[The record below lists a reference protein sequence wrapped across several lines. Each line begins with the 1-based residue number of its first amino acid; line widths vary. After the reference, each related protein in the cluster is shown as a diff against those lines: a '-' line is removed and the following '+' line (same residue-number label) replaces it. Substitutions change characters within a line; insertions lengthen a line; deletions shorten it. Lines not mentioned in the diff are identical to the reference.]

1 MKLKQ
6 NDALK
11 RSSRVP
17 AWLVMAFCI
26 IGTVRSLFSPATLL
40 LLPTCCILF
49 IVSGILTG
57 CGKPAPEQEK
67 PAEKPASSEVV
78 AEKKEPPAEPAGPAK
93 PTEPAEQAKPE
104 EVYLAYTVNNL
115 GYTATCG

>member
-1 MKLKQ
+1 MTWDEKMNRTMKLEQ

-26 IGTVRSLFSPATLL
+26 IGTIATLY
-40 LLPTCCILF
+40 
-49 IVSGILTG
+49 LTG
-57 CGKPAPEQEK
+57 FIPGRNAAAASNAA
-67 PAEKPASSEVV
+67 AE
-78 AEKKEPPAEPAGPAK
+78 
-93 PTEPAEQAKPE
+93 KPE

>member
-1 MKLKQ
+1 MNWDEQMDRTMKLEQ

-17 AWLVMAFCI
+17 AWLVMGFCI
-26 IGTVRSLFSPATLL
+26 IGTIATLY
-40 LLPTCCILF
+40 
-49 IVSGILTG
+49 LTG
-57 CGKPAPEQEK
+57 FIPDRNTAAASNKAATEK
-67 PAEKPASSEVV
+67 PD
-78 AEKKEPPAEPAGPAK
+78 
-93 PTEPAEQAKPE
+93 

>member
-1 MKLKQ
+1 MTWDEEMNQTMKLEQ

-26 IGTVRSLFSPATLL
+26 IGTIATLY
-40 LLPTCCILF
+40 
-49 IVSGILTG
+49 LTG
-57 CGKPAPEQEK
+57 FIPGRNAV
-67 PAEKPASSEVV
+67 AASNAAASN
-78 AEKKEPPAEPAGPAK
+78 AAASNAAA
-93 PTEPAEQAKPE
+93 TEKPE

>member
-1 MKLKQ
+1 MNRTMKLKQ

-26 IGTVRSLFSPATLL
+26 IGTITTLY
-40 LLPTCCILF
+40 
-49 IVSGILTG
+49 LTG
-57 CGKPAPEQEK
+57 FIPGRNAAAASNAAA
-67 PAEKPASSEVV
+67 AE
-78 AEKKEPPAEPAGPAK
+78 
-93 PTEPAEQAKPE
+93 KPE

>member
-1 MKLKQ
+1 M
-6 NDALK
+6 
-11 RSSRVP
+11 P
-17 AWLVMAFCI
+17 P
-26 IGTVRSLFSPATLL
+26 TVRSLFSPATLP
-40 LLPTCCILF
+40 LLPTCCLLF
-49 IVSGILTG
+49 LVSGILAG
-57 CGKPAPEQEK
+57 CGKPAPVQEE
-67 PAEKPASSEVV
+67 PAEKPATSKVV

>member
-1 MKLKQ
+1 MTWDEEMNQTMKLEQ

-26 IGTVRSLFSPATLL
+26 IGTITTLY
-40 LLPTCCILF
+40 
-49 IVSGILTG
+49 LTG
-57 CGKPAPEQEK
+57 FIPDRNA
-67 PAEKPASSEVV
+67 AAASN
-78 AEKKEPPAEPAGPAK
+78 AAA
-93 PTEPAEQAKPE
+93 TEKPE

>member
-1 MKLKQ
+1 MTWDEKMNRTMKLEQ

-26 IGTVRSLFSPATLL
+26 IGTITTLY
-40 LLPTCCILF
+40 
-49 IVSGILTG
+49 LTG
-57 CGKPAPEQEK
+57 FIPGRNAAAASNAAA
-67 PAEKPASSEVV
+67 AE
-78 AEKKEPPAEPAGPAK
+78 
-93 PTEPAEQAKPE
+93 KPE

>member
-1 MKLKQ
+1 MTWDEKMNRTMKLEQ

-11 RSSRVP
+11 RCSRVP

-26 IGTVRSLFSPATLL
+26 IGTIATLY
-40 LLPTCCILF
+40 
-49 IVSGILTG
+49 LTG
-57 CGKPAPEQEK
+57 FIPGRNAAAASNAAASNAAA
-67 PAEKPASSEVV
+67 AE
-78 AEKKEPPAEPAGPAK
+78 
-93 PTEPAEQAKPE
+93 KPE

>member
-1 MKLKQ
+1 MTWDEKMNRTMKLEQ

-26 IGTVRSLFSPATLL
+26 IGTIATLY
-40 LLPTCCILF
+40 
-49 IVSGILTG
+49 LTG
-57 CGKPAPEQEK
+57 FIPGRNAAAASNAAA
-67 PAEKPASSEVV
+67 AE
-78 AEKKEPPAEPAGPAK
+78 
-93 PTEPAEQAKPE
+93 TPE

>member
-1 MKLKQ
+1 MTWDEEMNQTMKLEQ

-26 IGTVRSLFSPATLL
+26 IGTIATLY
-40 LLPTCCILF
+40 
-49 IVSGILTG
+49 LTG
-57 CGKPAPEQEK
+57 FIPGRNAV
-67 PAEKPASSEVV
+67 AASNAAASN
-78 AEKKEPPAEPAGPAK
+78 AAA
-93 PTEPAEQAKPE
+93 TEKPE

>member
-1 MKLKQ
+1 MNWNEQMDRTMKLEQ

-17 AWLVMAFCI
+17 AWLVMGFCI
-26 IGTVRSLFSPATLL
+26 IGSIATLY
-40 LLPTCCILF
+40 
-49 IVSGILTG
+49 LTG
-57 CGKPAPEQEK
+57 YLTGFIPDRNTAAASNKAA
-67 PAEKPASSEVV
+67 AEKP
-78 AEKKEPPAEPAGPAK
+78 G
-93 PTEPAEQAKPE
+93 

>member
-1 MKLKQ
+1 MNQTMKLEQ
-6 NDALK
+6 NNALK

-26 IGTVRSLFSPATLL
+26 IGTIATLY
-40 LLPTCCILF
+40 
-49 IVSGILTG
+49 LTG
-57 CGKPAPEQEK
+57 FIPGRNAAAASNAAASNAA
-67 PAEKPASSEVV
+67 AE
-78 AEKKEPPAEPAGPAK
+78 
-93 PTEPAEQAKPE
+93 KPE

>member
-1 MKLKQ
+1 MTWDEKMNRTMKLEQ

-26 IGTVRSLFSPATLL
+26 IGTIATLY
-40 LLPTCCILF
+40 
-49 IVSGILTG
+49 LTG
-57 CGKPAPEQEK
+57 FIPGRNAAAASNTAASNAAA
-67 PAEKPASSEVV
+67 AE
-78 AEKKEPPAEPAGPAK
+78 
-93 PTEPAEQAKPE
+93 KPE

>member
-1 MKLKQ
+1 MTWDEEMNQTMKLEQ

-11 RSSRVP
+11 RCSRVP

-26 IGTVRSLFSPATLL
+26 IGTIATLY
-40 LLPTCCILF
+40 
-49 IVSGILTG
+49 LTG
-57 CGKPAPEQEK
+57 FIPGRNAAAASNAAA
-67 PAEKPASSEVV
+67 AE
-78 AEKKEPPAEPAGPAK
+78 
-93 PTEPAEQAKPE
+93 KPE

>member
-1 MKLKQ
+1 MTWDEKMNRTMKLEQ

-26 IGTVRSLFSPATLL
+26 IGTIATLY
-40 LLPTCCILF
+40 
-49 IVSGILTG
+49 LTG
-57 CGKPAPEQEK
+57 FIPGRNAAAASNAAA
-67 PAEKPASSEVV
+67 AE
-78 AEKKEPPAEPAGPAK
+78 
-93 PTEPAEQAKPE
+93 KPE

>member
-1 MKLKQ
+1 MTWDEKMNRTMKLEQ

-26 IGTVRSLFSPATLL
+26 IGTITTLY
-40 LLPTCCILF
+40 
-49 IVSGILTG
+49 LTG
-57 CGKPAPEQEK
+57 LIPGRNA
-67 PAEKPASSEVV
+67 AAASNV
-78 AEKKEPPAEPAGPAK
+78 AA
-93 PTEPAEQAKPE
+93 TEKPE

>member
-1 MKLKQ
+1 MTWDEKMNQTMKLEQ

-26 IGTVRSLFSPATLL
+26 IGTIATLY
-40 LLPTCCILF
+40 
-49 IVSGILTG
+49 LTG
-57 CGKPAPEQEK
+57 FIPGRNAAAASNAAA
-67 PAEKPASSEVV
+67 AE
-78 AEKKEPPAEPAGPAK
+78 
-93 PTEPAEQAKPE
+93 KPE

>member
-1 MKLKQ
+1 MTWDEEMNQTMKLEQ

-26 IGTVRSLFSPATLL
+26 IGTIATLY
-40 LLPTCCILF
+40 
-49 IVSGILTG
+49 LTG
-57 CGKPAPEQEK
+57 FIPGRNAAAASNAAA
-67 PAEKPASSEVV
+67 AE
-78 AEKKEPPAEPAGPAK
+78 
-93 PTEPAEQAKPE
+93 KPE

>member
-1 MKLKQ
+1 MTWDEKMNRTMKLEQ

-26 IGTVRSLFSPATLL
+26 IDTITTLY
-40 LLPTCCILF
+40 
-49 IVSGILTG
+49 LTG
-57 CGKPAPEQEK
+57 FIPGRNAAAASNAAA
-67 PAEKPASSEVV
+67 AE
-78 AEKKEPPAEPAGPAK
+78 
-93 PTEPAEQAKPE
+93 KPE

>member
-1 MKLKQ
+1 MTWDEEMNQTMKLEQ

-26 IGTVRSLFSPATLL
+26 IGTIATLY
-40 LLPTCCILF
+40 
-49 IVSGILTG
+49 LTG
-57 CGKPAPEQEK
+57 LIPDRNA
-67 PAEKPASSEVV
+67 AAASN
-78 AEKKEPPAEPAGPAK
+78 AAA
-93 PTEPAEQAKPE
+93 TEKPE

>member
-1 MKLKQ
+1 MKRMARTMKLEQ

-17 AWLVMAFCI
+17 AWLVMALCI
-26 IGTVRSLFSPATLL
+26 IGTIATLY
-40 LLPTCCILF
+40 
-49 IVSGILTG
+49 LTG
-57 CGKPAPEQEK
+57 FIPRRNAT
-67 PAEKPASSEVV
+67 AATN
-78 AEKKEPPAEPAGPAK
+78 AAAANAAAANAAA
-93 PTEPAEQAKPE
+93 TEKPE

>member
-1 MKLKQ
+1 MKRMARTMKLEQ

-17 AWLVMAFCI
+17 AWLVMALCI
-26 IGTVRSLFSPATLL
+26 IGTIATLY
-40 LLPTCCILF
+40 
-49 IVSGILTG
+49 LTG
-57 CGKPAPEQEK
+57 FIPRRNAT
-67 PAEKPASSEVV
+67 AATN
-78 AEKKEPPAEPAGPAK
+78 AAAANAAA
-93 PTEPAEQAKPE
+93 TEKPE

>member
-1 MKLKQ
+1 MTWDEKMNRTMKLEQ

-17 AWLVMAFCI
+17 AWLVMAFCS
-26 IGTVRSLFSPATLL
+26 IGTIATLY
-40 LLPTCCILF
+40 
-49 IVSGILTG
+49 LTG
-57 CGKPAPEQEK
+57 FIPGRNAAAASNAAA
-67 PAEKPASSEVV
+67 AE
-78 AEKKEPPAEPAGPAK
+78 
-93 PTEPAEQAKPE
+93 KPE

>member
-1 MKLKQ
+1 MNRTMKLEQ

-11 RSSRVP
+11 RCSRVP

-26 IGTVRSLFSPATLL
+26 IGTITTLY
-40 LLPTCCILF
+40 
-49 IVSGILTG
+49 LTG
-57 CGKPAPEQEK
+57 FIPGRNAAAASNAAA
-67 PAEKPASSEVV
+67 AE
-78 AEKKEPPAEPAGPAK
+78 
-93 PTEPAEQAKPE
+93 KPE

>member
-1 MKLKQ
+1 MTWDEKMNRTMKLEQ

-11 RSSRVP
+11 RSCRVP

-26 IGTVRSLFSPATLL
+26 IGTIATLY
-40 LLPTCCILF
+40 
-49 IVSGILTG
+49 LTG
-57 CGKPAPEQEK
+57 FIPGRNAAAASNAAA
-67 PAEKPASSEVV
+67 AE
-78 AEKKEPPAEPAGPAK
+78 
-93 PTEPAEQAKPE
+93 KPE

>member
-1 MKLKQ
+1 MNRTMKLKQ

-26 IGTVRSLFSPATLL
+26 IGTIATLY
-40 LLPTCCILF
+40 
-49 IVSGILTG
+49 LTG
-57 CGKPAPEQEK
+57 FIPGRNAAAASNAAA
-67 PAEKPASSEVV
+67 AE
-78 AEKKEPPAEPAGPAK
+78 
-93 PTEPAEQAKPE
+93 KPE